1 MFSRLTI
8 FLCIALLALG
18 GLAPE
23 AAAQKADALTGSY
36 IKEQKLRYD
45 VFVLGDSIAAGMWA
59 GLRRVAK
66 GDRRLNF
73 QGRYKEESGF
83 ARPDR
88 YDWNR
93 AVEKLL
99 TAQKIDVVILLLGAN
114 DRQNFRG
121 AGQTLQFGSEDWQN
135 AYREVLDRFLK
146 QLKQKEV
153 AAYVVGLPPMADPE
167 YDKSV
172 KFITKL
178 QQERANDNAV
188 RFVNIRPA
196 FTDNNNNFVWQGPDI
211 TGNVRRLRAK
221 DGIHFYKRG
230 NNKLA
235 SVVLKVL
242 REDLDNA
249 GKVVAPAPVASTPGE
264 PEEAPE
270 DPGQSSQAVVGV
282 VPLFGQEDELE
293 PLTVRPPKK
302 RRIVRQST
310 PQGTV
315 TQTRTSYQPVLEDV
329 GEVFEA
335 VRNSTAPGSLAG
347 DAFRRGILP
356 APVKNRADDH
366 SWPRG

>member
-1 MFSRLTI
+1 MILRLS
-8 FLCIALLALG
+8 IAITLALTTLG
-18 GLAPE
+18 GWSSVAH
-23 AAAQKADALTGSY
+23 AQKTDALSRSY
-36 IKEQKLRYD
+36 IKDKKPRYE

-59 GLRRVAK
+59 GLRRVSK
-66 GDRRLNF
+66 GDRRLRF

-99 TAQKIDVVILLLGAN
+99 GSQTIDVVVLLLGAN

-121 AGQTLQFGSEDWQN
+121 AGKTLQFGSEDWQS

-146 QLKQKEV
+146 QLKERDV
-153 AAYVVGLPPMADPE
+153 AIYIVSQPPMADPE
-167 YDKSV
+167 YDKAV
-172 KFITKL
+172 KFISGL
-178 QQERANDNAV
+178 QKERANDNGV
-188 RFVNIRPA
+188 RFIDIRPA
-196 FTDNNNNFVWQGPDI
+196 FADRTDNFVWQGPDI
-211 TGNVRRLRAK
+211 TGTVRRLRAK

-235 SVVLKVL
+235 SIVLKVIQ
-242 REDLDNA
+242 EDLKNA
-249 GKVVAPAPVASTPGE
+249 GKTVAPAPIASTTGE
-264 PEEAPE
+264 IEESVVSL
-270 DPGQSSQAVVGV
+270 GQNDHRVSAV
-282 VPLFGQEDELE
+282 VPLFGQEEELQ
-293 PLTVRPPKK
+293 PLPVKPPKK
-302 RRIVRQST
+302 RRIVSQAT

-315 TQTRTSYQPVLEDV
+315 MQTRTTYQPVLEDV

-335 VRNSTAPGSLAG
+335 VRNNTAPGSLAG

-356 APVKNRADDH
+356 APVKNRSDDH